1 MKRVLI
7 TDELHPVL
15 IENLENA
22 GYKCDYFTHY
32 TNKEV
37 REHIHIYTGIII
49 NSKIIIDRE
58 VLDKGVN
65 LRFIGRLGSG
75 MEIID
80 VEYAREKGVDCY
92 NSPEGNRDAVGEHAV
107 GMLLALFNNI
117 IRSDAEVRQL
127 IWQREKN
134 RGLELKGKT
143 VGIIGYG
150 NTGKAIARK
159 LSGFE
164 VEILAH
170 DKYLSGFSDEYVKE
184 ADMQL
189 IYEKADIVSLHL
201 PLTTE
206 THYLVNDSFINSFTR
221 NIFLINTSRGKIV
234 NTQSLLT
241 ALDSG
246 KIRGAC
252 LDVYE
257 NEQPENYSEE
267 EKKWFTQLFNHKNVI
282 LSPHIAGWTHE
293 SKEKLASI
301 LSEKIL
307 LKH

>member
-58 VLDKGVN
+58 VLDKGAN

-107 GMLLALFNNI
+107 GMLLALFNNL